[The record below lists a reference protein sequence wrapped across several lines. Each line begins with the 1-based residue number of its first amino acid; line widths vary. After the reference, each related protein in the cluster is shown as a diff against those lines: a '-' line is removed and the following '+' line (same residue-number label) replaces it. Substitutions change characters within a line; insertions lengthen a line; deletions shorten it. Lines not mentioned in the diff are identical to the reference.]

1 MLDVGNKIWLWQGW
15 WPEVPEDLLAAH
27 AHEENPNNANNNI
40 TGSGMVR
47 WHAERR
53 AAMQTAVDFRRA
65 RYGRGRSSDR
75 PAMELVW
82 AGCEP
87 LEFTNLFPAW
97 TERPEV
103 EKLNRE
109 VGDSKDAAIS
119 CNMGIFCSKEV
130 AHSNSS

>member
-1 MLDVGNKIWLWQGW
+1 MLDVGSKIFLWQGW
-15 WPEVPEDLLAAH
+15 WPEVPEDLVVSATGEA
-27 AHEENPNNANNNI
+27 EKNNPNNGNNNI
-40 TGSGMVR
+40 TGSGMIR

-65 RYGRGRSSDR
+65 RYGRSRSSAQ

-82 AGCEP
+82 AGCES

-97 TERPEV
+97 VERPDV

-109 VGDSKDAAIS
+109 VRRTFVRLG
-119 CNMGIFCSKEV
+119 
-130 AHSNSS
+130 